1 MSRILILAITLE
13 VEGVKQEKGGSF
25 RSDLSLPEDVLF
37 INQSPYAPWLP
48 QNHSYGEPPGMEG
61 GWPASQRSWEETTEN
76 HNAAVFQA
84 QLLVTP
90 YYVFIFL
97 FVLI

>member
-37 INQSPYAPWLP
+37 INHRAHMYHDFLRITAMGSPQAWKEDGLHLRGLERKPLRTTML
-48 QNHSYGEPPGMEG
+48 QCFR
-61 GWPASQRSWEETTEN
+61 RSS
-76 HNAAVFQA
+76 
-84 QLLVTP
+84 
-90 YYVFIFL
+90 
-97 FVLI
+97 